1 MNLLQKL
8 DPNLSALRP
17 YEPGRPIEEV
27 ARELGLDPDS
37 IVKLASNE
45 SALGPSPK
53 AMQALEEA
61 IGECHL
67 YPDGGAWELRQALS
81 EEHGVAPEQLIL
93 GNGSNEILEF
103 VGHCFMR
110 GDTHVVF
117 SAHAFVVYRLLARM
131 FGCKSTQVPMG
142 ADLRHDLD
150 AMATAIQDD
159 TSVVFVCNPNNPT
172 GTAVAADEFE
182 RFCECVPE
190 DVLIVLDEAYA
201 EIALTLMPPSMDWVE
216 RFPNLL
222 VCRSFSK
229 AYGLAGLRI
238 GYGVA
243 CQELATALGK
253 VRQPFNTNRLAQQA
267 AVAALSDQAF
277 VTSSRELYRSEKNF
291 FEQQLTAM
299 GVSFLPTAAN
309 FILIQVDAS
318 LEPARRLRENGIIVR
333 PMEVYDL
340 PNHIRITFGTRTEN
354 LRCLNA
360 LRDLLAES

>member
-8 DPNLSALRP
+8 GPNLSALRP

-172 GTAVAADEFE
+172 GTAVAADELE
-182 RFCECVPE
+182 RFCQMVAVGFEE
-190 DVLIVLDEAYA
+190 LHQMRIVQCK
-201 EIALTLMPPSMDWVE
+201 T
-216 RFPNLL
+216 
-222 VCRSFSK
+222 
-229 AYGLAGLRI
+229 
-238 GYGVA
+238 
-243 CQELATALGK
+243 
-253 VRQPFNTNRLAQQA
+253 
-267 AVAALSDQAF
+267 
-277 VTSSRELYRSEKNF
+277 
-291 FEQQLTAM
+291 
-299 GVSFLPTAAN
+299 
-309 FILIQVDAS
+309 
-318 LEPARRLRENGIIVR
+318 
-333 PMEVYDL
+333 
-340 PNHIRITFGTRTEN
+340 
-354 LRCLNA
+354 
-360 LRDLLAES
+360 